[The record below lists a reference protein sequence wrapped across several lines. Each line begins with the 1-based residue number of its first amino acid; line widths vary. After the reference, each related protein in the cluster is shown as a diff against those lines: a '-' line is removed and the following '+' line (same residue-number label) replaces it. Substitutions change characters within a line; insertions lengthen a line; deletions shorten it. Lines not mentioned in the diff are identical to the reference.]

1 MNKIELT
8 ISAFCF
14 LICTLIAVIIPIN
27 TNGINNNILLHIVYI
42 IFSIHILMF
51 IPSYFLKTEKYFDIT
66 GTIAYLSIVALIFY
80 HFQSKNINLSIQ
92 SKLVSIMI
100 LIWALRLGIFLFLR
114 IIIFKNDSRF
124 DDAKKSFFKF
134 LRFWMISSLWV
145 FITTLNATTLI
156 LNNHKIANITLFT
169 IGLILWVVGF
179 SIESMADY
187 QKMRFKINNMNNS
200 KFISKGIWAYSQHPN
215 YFGEI
220 TIWVGISIISLGS
233 LREIQ
238 FLTLISPIFV
248 YLLLTRISGINLL
261 EESAKMKWGKDKEFI
276 NYFNNTP
283 KLIPNFFK
291 KRV

>member
-14 LICTLIAVIIPIN
+14 LICILIAAIIPIN
-27 TNGINNNILLHIVYI
+27 TNGINNNMLLHIVYI
-42 IFSIHILMF
+42 IFSIHILIF

-66 GTIAYLSIVALIFY
+66 GTIAYLSIITLIFY
-80 HFQSKNINLSIQ
+80 HFQSKNIDLSIQ

-156 LNNHKIANITLFT
+156 LNNHKIANIPLFS

-179 SIESMADY
+179 SIESIADY

-261 EESAKMKWGKDKEFI
+261 EESSKMKWGKDKEFI
-276 NYFNNTP
+276 NYYNNTP

-291 KRV
+291 KRA